1 MLEPTL
7 TDLDWSKAKSFWAE
21 YQKSHD
27 VSAYY
32 GQVVGVDPVSGDVF
46 LGGRTSGELIDR
58 LLAEGLWRPLL
69 VWRVGFNYYG
79 RMRGGRKW
87 LKAQ

>member
-1 MLEPTL
+1 MHEATL
-7 TDLDWSKAKSFWAE
+7 IEIDWTKAKSIWAE
-21 YQKSHD
+21 YQRTHD
-27 VSAYY
+27 VSAYH
-32 GQVVGVDPVSGDVF
+32 GQVVGVDPVAGEVF
-46 LGGRTSGELIDR
+46 LGGRTSGELVER

-69 VWRVGFNYYG
+69 VWRVGYDYYG